1 VRKVDKPGA
10 FAAYKAGIE
19 ANIQAVEERCAEWVA
34 GDPSLATCPSFAPAT
49 QEAIDNY
56 LNTAI
61 GTAADITMGKIITQ
75 KLMTMMWS
83 SEQWNDMRRFDYDP
97 QIFMNYGKPMWY
109 TTHGTALKYCPEGAA
124 PRRLPQA
131 SYEVDYNTGNLEAIG
146 AQVPGA
152 LELPVIVSE
161 DGTRGKW
168 YNSDQIRTLPV
179 WWDSTQE

>member
-1 VRKVDKPGA
+1 
-10 FAAYKAGIE
+10 
-19 ANIQAVEERCAEWVA
+19 
-34 GDPSLATCPSFAPAT
+34 
-49 QEAIDNY
+49 
-56 LNTAI
+56 
-61 GTAADITMGKIITQ
+61 
-75 KLMTMMWS
+75 MTMMWS

-131 SYEVDYNTGNLEAIG
+131 SYEVNYNTGNLEAIG